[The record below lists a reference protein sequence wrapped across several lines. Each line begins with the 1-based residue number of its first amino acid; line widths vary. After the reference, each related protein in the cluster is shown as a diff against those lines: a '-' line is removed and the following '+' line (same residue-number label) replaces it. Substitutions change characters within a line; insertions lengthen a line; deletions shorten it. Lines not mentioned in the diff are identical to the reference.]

1 MSSLNIVDV
10 ATTVAIFVV
19 IVAGFLTLIDKV
31 YKTKKSLTTDDV
43 FDLARM
49 IVAQFDTLKGSNEK
63 KKAEATTALTKVVE
77 DKPGEVAKVVA
88 KNPDVAGGA
97 IEMAVNERR
106 NTEEPSSTEVGFKK
120 EGDNNA

>member
-1 MSSLNIVDV
+1 MSNLNIVDV

-31 YKTKKSLTTDDV
+31 YKTKKPLTTDDV

-49 IVAQFDTLKGSNEK
+49 IVAQFDTLKGNNEEK
-63 KKAEATTALTKVVE
+63 KTGATNALTNAV
-77 DKPGEVAKVVA
+77 DGKPGEVAKVVA
-88 KNPDVAGGA
+88 NNPDVAGGA

-106 NTEEPSSTEVGFKK
+106 EEPKTLELDLRKK
-120 EGDNNA
+120 MINNA